1 MNKFSLI
8 SHEEVEDETSKE
20 GHDHVDSSQLVA
32 EHDLLRA
39 SLDSVETEH
48 GEHRQEVNSWLEDK
62 ITKIFLNNS
71 VIYFEGKCLQDLWSS
86 LAEIKCCEESKH
98 QLKTKVWSKVE
109 WEIGAENFCIFKLVH
124 SNTSSNHESLCSK
137 LWK

>member
-48 GEHRQEVNSWLEDK
+48 GEHGQEVNSWLEDK

-71 VIYFEGKCLQDLWSS
+71 VIYFEGKCLQDL
-86 LAEIKCCEESKH
+86 
-98 QLKTKVWSKVE
+98 
-109 WEIGAENFCIFKLVH
+109 
-124 SNTSSNHESLCSK
+124 
-137 LWK
+137 